1 MFDPGLM
8 DMIMRLRSSGIYDT
22 DVLRAIERAPRK
34 HFVGD
39 SFWDKAYSDRALPID
54 CGQSISEP
62 LAIAM
67 MTQAL
72 EAKPDHKLLEIG
84 TGSGYHAAILSRIT
98 KRVYTV
104 ERYHQLLKQAEA
116 RFAKLGFTNIVTRHG
131 DGRYGW
137 NGQAPFDRIIVTCGV
152 NSPPK
157 ALLKQLAVGGILIA
171 SVKGH
176 LMRFTKGQYKTA
188 EETIL
193 PLDLPLSEI
202 GKSQAL

>member
-8 DMIMRLRSSGIYDT
+8 DMIMRLRSRGIYDT
-22 DVLRAIERAPRK
+22 DVLRAIETAPRK

-39 SFWDKAYSDRALPID
+39 SLWDKAYNDRALPID

-62 LAIAM
+62 LAVAM

-72 EAKPDHKLLEIG
+72 EAKPDHKLLEVG
-84 TGSGYHAAILSRIT
+84 TGSGYHAAVLSRIT

-104 ERYHQLLKQAEA
+104 ERYHQLLEQAEA

-137 NGQAPFDRIIVTCGV
+137 KGQALFDRIIVTCGV

-157 ALLKQLAVGGILIA
+157 ALLKQLAVGGVLIA
-171 SVKGH
+171 SVKGN

-193 PLDLPLSEI
+193 PLDLPPSEI